1 MALKKKQPNMNM
13 KELSAWAPTNA
24 IVSLYHLLSQFNGF
38 CKTFQTLH
46 DERQSEKIAVAKL
59 DLTFLMFFPLFFLIF
74 NFTYWI
80 SYLTL

>member
-1 MALKKKQPNMNM
+1 MGAKQCDCKLNP
-13 KELSAWAPTNA
+13 
-24 IVSLYHLLSQFNGF
+24 FNCFFIKGF
-38 CKTFQTLH
+38 YKTFQTVN

-59 DLTFLMFFPLFFLIF
+59 DLTFLILFPLFFFIF

>member
-1 MALKKKQPNMNM
+1 MGAQQCDSKLYPF
-13 KELSAWAPTNA
+13 
-24 IVSLYHLLSQFNGF
+24 IVQFKGF
-38 CKTFQTLH
+38 YKSFQTFN

-59 DLTFLMFFPLFFLIF
+59 DLTFLIIFPLFFFIF